1 MHPDHILELLRRHAY
16 RSRESLQIA
25 ERLKSL
31 LPQVLQAT
39 KRNLNA
45 RWKGAEAERHALND
59 PAYLQKVNEYVELY
73 HAGLEARVQYET
85 HRMLLQAWQSLNAQA
100 KAQTRMQRQKEREKE
115 KAKSEGK
122 AVLQKSSAR
131 PVTQPKPES
140 QTF

>member
-39 KRNLNA
+39 KRSLLS

-100 KAQTRMQRQKEREKE
+100 RAQNRKLKE
-115 KAKSEGK
+115 KSKSEDR
-122 AVLQKSSAR
+122 VSAPKRLIR
-131 PVTQPKPES
+131 PLTRPKPES